1 MSHNNRQE
9 YEEFID
15 KFKPRRTT
23 DDCFTP
29 PDVYEAVVGW
39 LRGKG
44 MISDADNIVRP
55 FYPGGDFERF
65 AYKPEDV
72 VVDNPPF
79 SIMAK
84 IRRFYAERGI
94 RYFLFAPFNTNPME
108 TDTNVVAFATITY
121 DNGALVRTSFV
132 TNLLPGVA
140 MRAARSLRTAIE
152 NAPSQIEARKT
163 KTLRRNVFP
172 DHVIAPTHFGFAV
185 EDFDLRRGEV
195 RNVKSVGGYKIFGG
209 GWLLSDRAAE
219 RIKAERIK
227 AERIKAERIKAEKE
241 CQVIALND
249 ADMAIINEL
258 NSYANEDE

>member
-1 MSHNNRQE
+1 MSHDHRQE

-29 PDVYEAVVGW
+29 PDVYKPVVGW

-94 RYFLFAPFNTNPME
+94 RYFLFAPFNSFPME
-108 TDTNVVAFATITY
+108 IDTNVVTYAEITY
-121 DNGALVRTSFV
+121 DNGAVVRTSFV
-132 TNLLPGVA
+132 TNMLPGVA
-140 MRAARSLRTAIE
+140 MRAAHSLRMAIE
-152 NAPSQIEARKT
+152 NAPSQIEAGRT
-163 KTLRRNVFP
+163 KKRRRNVFP
-172 DHVIAPTHFGFAV
+172 INVIAPTRLGFI
-185 EDFDLRRGEV
+185 EDDFDLKKCEV
-195 RNVKSVGGYKIFGG
+195 RSVKSVGGYNIFGG

-227 AERIKAERIKAEKE
+227 AEKE
-241 CQVIALND
+241 TVPIALND

-258 NSYANEDE
+258 NSYTDEDQADTDEETR

>member
-55 FYPGGDFERF
+55 FCPGGDFERF
-65 AYKPEDV
+65 GYKPEDV

-94 RYFLFAPFNTNPME
+94 HYFLFAPFTSNPME
-108 TDTNVVAFATITY
+108 IDTNVVTKVTIVY
-121 DNGALVRTSFV
+121 DNGALVNTSFV
-132 TNLLPGVA
+132 TNMLPGIA
-140 MRAARSLRTAIE
+140 FCASKSLRTAIE
-152 NAPSQIEARKT
+152 NAPSQIDAKRT
-163 KTLRRNVFP
+163 KKLRR
-172 DHVIAPTHFGFAV
+172 IAYDDRIISPSRLGFV
-185 EDFDLRRGEV
+185 EDDFDIKKCEV
-195 RNVKSVGGYKIFGG
+195 RAVRNIGGYKIFGG
-209 GWLLSDRAAE
+209 AWLLSDRAAE
-219 RIKAERIK
+219 RIKAEQIK
-227 AERIKAERIKAEKE
+227 AGKE
-241 CQVIALND
+241 TVTIALND

-258 NSYANEDE
+258 NSYADEEQADTEEEPR